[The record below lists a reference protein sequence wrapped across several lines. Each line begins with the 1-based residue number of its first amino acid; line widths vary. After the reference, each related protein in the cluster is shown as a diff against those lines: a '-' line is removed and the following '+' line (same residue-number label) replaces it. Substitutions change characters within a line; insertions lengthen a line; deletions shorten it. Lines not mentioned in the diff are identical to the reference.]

1 MTSGAGI
8 PVFHPFSRFCR
19 MVIKKEMLMCFPVF
33 YLKNAE
39 NGLFDQ
45 KLCEYPSHCIMIM
58 HYTIILDAQADGGY
72 TARCV
77 ELSEA
82 LGQGSTQ
89 GEALASIRESI
100 ERVQAARGEVLHKTM
115 SAVNSEIIRI
125 EVADTA

>member
-1 MTSGAGI
+1 
-8 PVFHPFSRFCR
+8 
-19 MVIKKEMLMCFPVF
+19 
-33 YLKNAE
+33 
-39 NGLFDQ
+39 
-45 KLCEYPSHCIMIM
+45 MIM

-82 LGQGSTQ
+82 LGRGSTQ

-100 ERVQAARGEVLHKTM
+100 ELEQAARCEVLHKTM
-115 SAVNSEIIRI
+115 GAVNSEIIRI